1 MSSLFLSLCLMLT
14 KSDVYVQG
22 HSYQIAQSVN
32 RASCVNQ
39 LIFNAGM
46 QVVIELVP
54 KISSPFL
61 KL

>member
-1 MSSLFLSLCLMLT
+1 MLT

-22 HSYQIAQSVN
+22 HSYQIAQSVD